1 MKVIIKFLFTFT
13 FSFIVGVGI
22 IYGIVYMLRD
32 KPLPFQSKI
41 KEMMSKEA
49 VVDSSLIT
57 GIPTAEQLRAQDYE
71 KRKIKLDEL
80 ESNIKTEEQKV
91 VFQKDSLNSVKQQL
105 DMLIGQKQG
114 IQSERIKKLAKVY
127 EGMRPEDAAPII
139 SQLDD
144 QTIVEIFLQMEDRR
158 VARIIGLMPVD
169 RATEITQRLS
179 GKLY

>member
-1 MKVIIKFLFTFT
+1 MKLIIKYLSAFT
-13 FSFIVGVGI
+13 FSFIVMVGI

-41 KEMMSKEA
+41 EKMMSKEA

-57 GIPTAEQLRAQDYE
+57 GIPTAEQLRTQDYE
-71 KRKIKLDEL
+71 KRKIKLDEW
-80 ESNIKTEEQKV
+80 ESNIKSEEQKV
-91 VFQKDSLNSVKQQL
+91 VFEKDSLKSVKQQL
-105 DMLIGQKQG
+105 DMLIGQKEG
-114 IQSERIKKLAKVY
+114 IQNDRIKKLAKVY

-169 RATEITQRLS
+169 RATEITQRLT
-179 GKLY
+179 GAY